1 MQVGLLSMSSSSE
14 GSREPF
20 PSLPVQ
26 SHRVYQ
32 PRWMM
37 ACSRCPGPC
46 DSLLTSQM
54 NRGPHLPKAPKHT
67 PIQRARFLS
76 FMYQI
81 CGAVSIVRIIDAL
94 FPLVCHITHAR
105 VTSMYSEFFFVIFA
119 TQLHSSV
126 ISIVITFAS
135 QLIYQIPRYLSA
147 CRSTVVLYT

>member
-105 VTSMYSEFFFVIFA
+105 VTSMYSEFFLLCDICYAIAFLCHFYRYYLRIPTHLSDSSLFVC
-119 TQLHSSV
+119 L
-126 ISIVITFAS
+126 
-135 QLIYQIPRYLSA
+135 
-147 CRSTVVLYT
+147 